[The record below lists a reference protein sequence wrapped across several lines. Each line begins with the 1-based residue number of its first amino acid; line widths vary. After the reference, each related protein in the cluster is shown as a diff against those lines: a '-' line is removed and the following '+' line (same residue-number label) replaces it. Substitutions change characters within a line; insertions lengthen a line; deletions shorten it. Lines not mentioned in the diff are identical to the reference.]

1 MGDRRE
7 TSSKEHHPPKEQNV
21 RKKESIPSMLERGMK
36 ALKGN
41 NRLLEQRRKE
51 RGILDT
57 SATDAAGSSRS
68 SADQKK

>member
-1 MGDRRE
+1 MGDRKE
-7 TSSKEHHPPKEQNV
+7 NSSKEPYPPKEQNV
-21 RKKESIPSMLERGMK
+21 RKKESISSMLERGMK
-36 ALKGN
+36 ALEGN

-57 SATDAAGSSRS
+57 SAKDAAGSSRS